1 MGILFISVA
10 GVLLLGAWATTVRG
24 RVLRRRLG
32 VETIRN
38 R

>member
-1 MGILFISVA
+1 MGILFVSIA
-10 GVLLLGAWATTVRG
+10 GMLLLGAWATIR
-24 RVLRRRLG
+24 RRLPRRRLG